1 MAESKTILATIVE
14 GATAKIKVE
23 IRLEAL
29 FLSDQM
35 TAKERM
41 SFLHNV
47 LGWAATKDLADEL
60 RLRGYSITVKKK
72 KRNTKQKFCKRYDKF
87 CTSIR
92 RGK

>member
-1 MAESKTILATIVE
+1 MNETRTVLVTLVESAV
-14 GATAKIKVE
+14 AKIKVE

-60 RLRGYSITVKKK
+60 RLRGFVVTE
-72 KRNTKQKFCKRYDKF
+72 DK
-87 CTSIR
+87 SVAAQVQRLKDI
-92 RGK
+92 